1 VSVATRTSL
10 GGRAS
15 RGALTALIG
24 QWIKFL
30 IQLATLVTLAR
41 LIEPE
46 DFGRYAMVLAVAG
59 LATLLSDFGLP
70 LAAMRTVDLTEQE
83 KSNLFWA
90 NLLLGLVC
98 GGAVALLA
106 GPIAEFYGDALLA
119 DLSRVMAFAFLAQA
133 ASAQLKA
140 ELVRRLRVAAANA
153 CDIGASALALV
164 CAVAVAVAGG
174 GVWALV
180 ASQVAFAGGQLALLT
195 LTSRWVP
202 HRPRRTRGM
211 GRFFRFGAH
220 TGGVQLVNYATA
232 NTDTVLLGR
241 FWGPDVVGVYNQA
254 YQLFRLPLQQ
264 LASPMTQVAVPIL
277 SRLDD
282 PGRFRSYVV
291 RAQLIL
297 SYLLCGAFLTAA
309 ALAIPLLDLVLGPGW
324 PDAARLFAILSVG
337 GVFQGLGY
345 VYYWVFIAKDLTAVQ
360 LRYALISRGAML
372 VLLCAATP
380 WGNVGMA
387 VASSVGL
394 ALNWVILSVLALP
407 HSGLRWR
414 DLLRVSVRPLLVFLA
429 LFAVVYPVGVATRGD
444 LAPVAQLT
452 AMGVGSL
459 LLVGAAMGTIRPLR
473 RDLAVIVGTARQ
485 ARNREGTHG

>member
-1 VSVATRTSL
+1 MSVATRASL
-10 GGRAS
+10 GRRAS
-15 RGALTALIG
+15 RGALTALVG
-24 QWIKFL
+24 QWIKFV

-41 LIEPE
+41 LIEPG

-70 LAAMRTVDLTEQE
+70 LAAMRSVDLTEQE

-90 NLLLGLVC
+90 NLLLGFVC
-98 GGAVALLA
+98 GGAVASVA
-106 GPIAEFYGDALLA
+106 GPIAAFYGDPLLTE
-119 DLSRVMAFAFLAQA
+119 LCRVMAVAFVAQA

-140 ELVRRLRVAAANA
+140 ELVRRLRVGAANG
-153 CDIGASALALV
+153 CDIGASAVALA

-174 GVWALV
+174 GAWALV
-180 ASQVAFAGGQLALLT
+180 ASQVAFAVSQLALLAVS
-195 LTSRWVP
+195 SRWVP
-202 HRPRRTRGM
+202 RRPRRVRGM

-220 TGGVQLVNYATA
+220 TGGVQLVNYTTA

-241 FWGPDVVGVYNQA
+241 FWGPDVIGVYNQA

-264 LASPMTQVAVPIL
+264 LAAPMTQVAVPIL

-282 PGRFRSYVV
+282 SDRFRSYVV

-324 PDAARLFAILSVG
+324 PDAAPLFAILSVG

-345 VYYWVFIAKDLTAVQ
+345 VYYWVFIAKDLTGVQ
-360 LRYALISRGAML
+360 LRFALISRGAML
-372 VLLCAATP
+372 LLLCAATP

-387 VASSVGL
+387 AASSVGL
-394 ALNWVILSVLALP
+394 ALNWVILSVFALP

-414 DLLRVSVRPLLVFLA
+414 DLLRVSVRPLAVFLV
-429 LFAVVYPVGVATRGD
+429 LFAVAYPIGVATRGE
-444 LAPVAQLT
+444 LAPVAQL
-452 AMGVGSL
+452 
-459 LLVGAAMGTIRPLR
+459 AAMGAGSLILITVAMVAIRPLR
-473 RDLAVIVGTARQ
+473 RDLAIIVGTARQ
-485 ARNREGTHG
+485 ATMRGGDHG